1 MLNFTIILPVF
12 NDWKSLKILL
22 SKIEKVTIFTK
33 VRFKILVINDNSS
46 QKNIYHLNKKKIFKE
61 VKVLN
66 LEKNIGS
73 QRAIATGLK
82 YVKKNQLKDDNFII
96 MDSDGEDDPKKIKE
110 IVNIVKNNKKINII
124 TINRTLRRES
134 FFFSIF
140 YEIHLLITL
149 FFTLNYIRFGNF
161 TYLSR
166 KVISKIITQEELWF
180 AYSATLK
187 RYFKIDKKI
196 KAPRKKRIDGK
207 SKMSYLS
214 LIGHSLNIQYVFRK
228 NIIFLYL
235 IYSIFFLIFNSHIY
249 QIVIITVLLLFFL
262 HNLLFH
268 INERMRVN
276 KVNFNYCLEN
286 IRSIQTF

>member
-1 MLNFTIILPVF
+1 M
-12 NDWKSLKILL
+12 
-22 SKIEKVTIFTK
+22 
-33 VRFKILVINDNSS
+33 
-46 QKNIYHLNKKKIFKE
+46 
-61 VKVLN
+61 
-66 LEKNIGS
+66 
-73 QRAIATGLK
+73 
-82 YVKKNQLKDDNFII
+82 
-96 MDSDGEDDPKKIKE
+96 
-110 IVNIVKNNKKINII
+110 
-124 TINRTLRRES
+124 
-134 FFFSIF
+134 
-140 YEIHLLITL
+140 
-149 FFTLNYIRFGNF
+149 
-161 TYLSR
+161 
-166 KVISKIITQEELWF
+166 WF

-214 LIGHSLNIQYVFRK
+214 LIGHSLSIQYVFRK

-249 QIVIITVLLLFFL
+249 QIVIITVLFLFFL

-286 IRSIQTF
+286 IGSIQTF